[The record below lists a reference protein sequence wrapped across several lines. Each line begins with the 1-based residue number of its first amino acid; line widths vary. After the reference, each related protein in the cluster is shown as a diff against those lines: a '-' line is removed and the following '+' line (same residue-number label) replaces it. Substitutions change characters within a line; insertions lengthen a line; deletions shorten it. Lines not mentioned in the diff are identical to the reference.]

1 MPTLTRPGVYVDTSS
16 FPTYVSATPGT
27 AAACFVGPC
36 PRGPFNSS
44 ANTSVPTYVNSWR
57 EFTALFGGFETAY
70 PPSLLHLAVY
80 SFFSAG
86 GSGCM
91 VIRAVRLDAQGP
103 TLSEASFNDQA
114 TTSVPTLKINAAN
127 PGSWGNNLWIDILPG
142 TVMTSLGEVTT
153 FTVVVKYQGSGPTSV
168 VETWPNLSMTPG
180 STNVGQNNYAPDII
194 NNPYSGSKYIN
205 VIDLNAAS
213 AAPRT
218 VTDGVTTATS
228 TDFTSAT
235 ADFTAADQG
244 ASITGPGIPVG
255 TVIAEVTS
263 VTDVSLS
270 NPATVTATGVRVVIT
285 PPAWL
290 NQPESTQATVNLTG
304 GDDGQPLTFQDQLT
318 ALQLLDQYPNQPFV
332 INLPGYTTGSDI
344 SNVIGYAEQR
354 GNGFV
359 VVDCPNPSP
368 SPATMVTYANGM
380 SASPQAAV
388 YYPQVQISDPYSAVP
403 GVTRMVPPGGFIVG
417 QYIATDMKRGVQ
429 KAPAGL
435 GASLLG
441 AYGLELTLTNADQ
454 GNLTQANVNCLI
466 SVPGSGVVIW
476 GARTLS
482 PYLVTR
488 YVPVERTLIYL
499 STQFVAMTMFAV
511 FEPNDWV
518 LWNSITQI
526 LSQFLTAFWQSGGLQ
541 GTSAAAAFY
550 VTCDDTVNTPGSI
563 QQGVVNVEV
572 GVALQ
577 FPAEFVVISVGQW
590 AGGQSVTVTTS

>member
-1 MPTLTRPGVYVDTSS
+1 MPTLTRPGVYVSTSS

-36 PRGPFNSS
+36 PRGPFNSA
-44 ANTSVPTYVNSWR
+44 ANVSIPTYVNSWR
-57 EFTALFGGFETAY
+57 EFTQLYGGFETVY
-70 PPSLLHLAVY
+70 PPSPLHLAVY

-91 VIRAVRLDAQGP
+91 IIRAVRLDVNGP
-103 TLSEASFNDQA
+103 TPASASFNDQA
-114 TTSVPTLKINAAN
+114 TVAVPTLKINADN
-127 PGSWGNNLWIDILPG
+127 PGAWGNNLWVDILPG
-142 TVMTSLGEVTT
+142 STVTPLGEVTT
-153 FTVVVKYQGSGPTSV
+153 FTIQVKYQGNGPTNV
-168 VETWPNLSMTPG
+168 VESWPNLSMTPG
-180 STNVGQNNYAPDII
+180 STNVGQNNYAPAII
-194 NNPYSGSKYIN
+194 NNAYSGSNYIS
-205 VIDLNAAS
+205 VVDLNAAS
-213 AAPRT
+213 VAVRT
-218 VTDGVTTATS
+218 VTDGVTTIAS
-228 TDFTSAT
+228 TAFSSI
-235 ADFTAADQG
+235 TAAFTEADEG
-244 ASITGPGIPVG
+244 GSITGPGIPPG
-255 TVIAEVTS
+255 TVIGEVASPTS
-263 VTDVSLS
+263 IALS
-270 NPATVTATGVRVVIT
+270 QPATATATAVHVTIT
-285 PPAWL
+285 PPAWV
-290 NQPESTQATVNLTG
+290 NQPAVTAASVNLTG
-304 GDDGQPLTFQDQLT
+304 GGDGQPITFQDQFS
-318 ALQLLDQYPNQPFV
+318 ALQLLDQFPDQPFV

-344 SNVIGYAEQR
+344 SNVIGYAQQR

-359 VVDCPNPSP
+359 VIDCPNPSP
-368 SPATMVTYANGM
+368 PPATMVTYVNAM

-403 GVTRMVPPGGFIVG
+403 GVTRMVPPGGFVVG
-417 QYIATDMKRGVQ
+417 QYISTDQKRGVQ

-441 AYGLELTLTNADQ
+441 AYGLEMTLTNSDQ

-499 STQFVAMTMFAV
+499 STQLVAMTKFAV

-526 LSQFLTAFWQSGGLQ
+526 LSQFLTAFWQSGGLR

-550 VTCDDTVNTPGSI
+550 VTCDASINTPSTI
-563 QQGVVNVEV
+563 QQGIVNIEV

-590 AGGQSVTVTTS
+590 DGGQSVTTS